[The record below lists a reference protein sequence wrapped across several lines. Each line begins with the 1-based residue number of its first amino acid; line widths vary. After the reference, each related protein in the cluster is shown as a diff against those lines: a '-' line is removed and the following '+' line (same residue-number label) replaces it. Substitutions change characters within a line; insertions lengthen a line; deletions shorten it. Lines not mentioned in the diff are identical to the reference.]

1 MEQKQIFSEKEVLA
15 DALTSE
21 KTTTAHYN
29 LWASECVH
37 SNVRNA
43 ILDCLSKE
51 HAIQQDVFNMMHEK
65 GFYPTPAAQT
75 QKVEEAKQK
84 FSQCAQQF

>member
-1 MEQKQIFSEKEVLA
+1 MIQQNFTEKDILA

-21 KTTTAHYN
+21 KTATEHYN
-29 LWASECVH
+29 LWANECVH

-51 HAIQQDVFNMMHEK
+51 HAIQQDVFNIMHGK
-65 GFYPTPAAQT
+65 GFYPTPAAQM
-75 QKVEEAKQK
+75 QMVDEAKQK

>member
-1 MEQKQIFSEKEVLA
+1 MIQQNFTEKDILA

-21 KTTTAHYN
+21 KTATEHYN
-29 LWASECVH
+29 LWANECAD

-51 HAIQQDVFNMMHEK
+51 HAIQQDVFNIMHGK
-65 GFYPTPAAQT
+65 GFYPTPAAQM
-75 QKVEEAKQK
+75 QKVDEAKQK